1 MKLNQI
7 TEGWMMERMF
17 YCVNHKSGGGF
28 PGFRSRVWWKKVF
41 AVVIY
46 LFIFINITVI
56 SVNYF
61 IRSIH

>member
-1 MKLNQI
+1 
-7 TEGWMMERMF
+7 MMERMF